1 MKNGNLL
8 FLLALVG
15 ITILTTITFVGARLI
30 FADQPEIE
38 NVFSLIWT
46 VAMLF
51 ALYKIIRY
59 LFPAKKPGEVV
70 ARQDMYGALVFICE
84 LVAVLVML
92 FSAIFLAITL
102 TSDGGA
108 NTQFAMIIGV
118 MGVMALGVPLGVRLL
133 RMIARRNI
141 QAQSKL
147 G

>member
-8 FLLALVG
+8 FLLAIIG
-15 ITILTTITFVGARLI
+15 ITFLTAITFVGARLL
-30 FADQPEIE
+30 FNDQPDIE
-38 NVFSLIWT
+38 NIFSMIWT
-46 VAMLF
+46 VGMLV

-59 LFPAKKPGEVV
+59 LFPAKKPGEIV
-70 ARQDMYGALVFICE
+70 ARQDMYGALVFVCE

-108 NTQFAMIIGV
+108 NTQLAMIIGV
-118 MGVMALGVPLGVRLL
+118 MGVMALLVPLGVRLL
-133 RMIARRNI
+133 RIMARRNI
-141 QAQSKL
+141 QAQSKM